1 MFNFGKHKRDFTY
14 IDDIIEG
21 IVRVVKKP
29 AEIDKQWSSKN
40 PSPGSS
46 FVPWRIYNIGNNN
59 PVHLEDF
66 ISALE
71 DALGVSAKKEYMPI
85 QPGDVPDTCADI
97 RDLSEDFGY
106 RPTTDVT
113 EGISRFVNWYKNFY
127 EL

>member
-1 MFNFGKHKRDFTY
+1 MENTKEISY

-71 DALGVSAKKEYMPI
+71 DALRVSAKKRIYAYS
-85 QPGDVPDTCADI
+85 TW
-97 RDLSEDFGY
+97 R
-106 RPTTDVT
+106 RT
-113 EGISRFVNWYKNFY
+113 
-127 EL
+127 